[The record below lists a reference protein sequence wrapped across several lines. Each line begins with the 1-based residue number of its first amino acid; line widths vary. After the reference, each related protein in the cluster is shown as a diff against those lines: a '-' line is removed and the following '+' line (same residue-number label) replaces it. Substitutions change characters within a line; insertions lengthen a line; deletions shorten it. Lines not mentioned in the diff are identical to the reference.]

1 MGLILVPSITLFA
14 YGSAMV
20 AGELTGSYLVVAGI
34 AYAIKWFVTP
44 RKQEQKQDI

>member
-1 MGLILVPSITLFA
+1 LVPSITLFA

-34 AYAIKWFVTP
+34 AYAIKWIITP
-44 RKQEQKQDI
+44 RKQERKEAI